1 MTHTYSASRPTLAAI
16 LYCQGA
22 GANPVVD
29 AFLSEFGAASSDA
42 NYVAFSPEAQ
52 RTFLSTVL
60 CYPVAVQFPLRP
72 GFSVAVGK
80 RYIQLCEANW
90 RACKQNGTLTTKQ
103 TGTPDGDDD
112 GDDLDATCGICE
124 ELYEWYADAVGGGGF
139 VPASSS
145 SSDPNRKAN
154 PISFR
159 SYYLPSRSSRD
170 ERDSDENEW
179 KKWVHIQV
187 GAQFT
192 NVGLSLWPSAFVLL
206 ECLRGALQPNNNNA
220 AAAAAG
226 DVSQLLFASSSP
238 SLRFVE
244 LGSGVGITGVIL
256 ERLARLG
263 SIDATLVDSC
273 VVTDYQ
279 ECIVENAATNI
290 KQSLCSFDA
299 TSSSSTAAAAAPP
312 AFPIMCEILD
322 WTSDAPAK
330 AAVFSSS
337 SSAARSIESTQ
348 NATEGTVVE
357 QQHIDGRPTT
367 SSSSSPSCV
376 ILAADCIYDIDVV
389 EGLVDTIHTGLAVS
403 LESASSTPTE
413 RITPCC
419 IVVQT
424 HRQESTMKYFFDRVE
439 KLFDVVSWN
448 VAPRGFSSSVAVS
461 LSHHVALLCKHIA
474 KRAPMKYFFDRVE
487 KLFDV
492 VSWNVAPRGFSSSES
507 VTPPLST
514 TRKDIVLENLTLK
527 ALAHPLAF
535 HDSRRN
541 HSTSGSTDAD
551 AAAGEA
557 LAATLIGPYWVE
569 MPTMI
574 CVHRLTPKKS

>member
-80 RYIQLCEANW
+80 RFIQLCEANW

-220 AAAAAG
+220 ATAAAG

-299 TSSSSTAAAAAPP
+299 TSSSSTAAAAAAAP

-348 NATEGTVVE
+348 NATEGTVGE

-424 HRQESTMKYFFDRVE
+424 HRQEST
-439 KLFDVVSWN
+439 
-448 VAPRGFSSSVAVS
+448 
-461 LSHHVALLCKHIA
+461 
-474 KRAPMKYFFDRVE
+474 MKYFFDRVE

>member
-1 MTHTYSASRPTLAAI
+1 MELRTDAASKTSFVRAIYLNDQVAKGNNFERGEEIAMTHTYSASRPTLAAI

-299 TSSSSTAAAAAPP
+299 TSSSSTAAAAAP

-348 NATEGTVVE
+348 HATEGTVLE

-367 SSSSSPSCV
+367 SSSPSCV

-424 HRQESTMKYFFDRVE
+424 HRQEST
-439 KLFDVVSWN
+439 
-448 VAPRGFSSSVAVS
+448 
-461 LSHHVALLCKHIA
+461 
-474 KRAPMKYFFDRVE
+474 MKYFFDRVE